1 MFHGSNMPSSVL
13 CTTDQDKPELERGSM
28 TKPEQLARW
37 ATRELLVLIAAKR
50 YQAEQST
57 LDPSRERMRTA
68 EARWKEVEDI
78 CRKDGVNKKWEQCKK
93 RWERLFTDFK
103 KVYDYQKQIPA
114 GHDGYFEMT
123 RKERKDKRLPSLFA
137 DEWYQAM
144 EAWVPRNK
152 SAHPDP
158 QQVVD
163 STTIEESITKPLSTP
178 LQEDFSAPLIVNV
191 DEDMDIQRE
200 GRSPQMGTRNLEI
213 GGGVLFQN
221 AHGVG
226 GPNLDH
232 GSNEQ
237 QPSPG
242 RANGDVTP
250 PLGGST
256 IRGWKRTRRQKSTGD
271 LHKVIDKLVNAL
283 VEDRTARREEH
294 IEVMSYERDK
304 HERLIALEE
313 KKHEDNLSQQRQA
326 MEQAREMSR
335 EVTAA
340 LTFVGE
346 SLRYFID
353 RMSSRVDS

>member
-1 MFHGSNMPSSVL
+1 MENPMVFSENTEMETRSWQP
-13 CTTDQDKPELERGSM
+13 QLEGDSM

-50 YQAEQST
+50 FQAEQSS

-78 CRKDGVNKKWEQCKK
+78 CRKDGVSKKWEQCKK

-103 KVYDYQKQIPA
+103 KVYDYQKQIPV
-114 GHDGYFEMT
+114 GQDGYFEMT
-123 RKERKDKRLPSLFA
+123 RKERKERRLPSLFA
-137 DEWYQAM
+137 EDWYQAM
-144 EAWVPRNK
+144 ETWVPRNK
-152 SAHPDP
+152 SVHPDP

-163 STTIEESITKPLSTP
+163 STTIEESITKPLFTNAH
-178 LQEDFSAPLIVNV
+178 EEFSAPLIVNV
-191 DEDMDIQRE
+191 DEDVDGHRE
-200 GRSPQMGTRNLEI
+200 GKSPQMGNRGMDI
-213 GGGVLFQN
+213 GAGILFQN
-221 AHGVG
+221 VHGVA
-226 GPNLDH
+226 GPNFDH

-237 QPSPG
+237 QLSPG

-256 IRGWKRTRRQKSTGD
+256 IRGWKRTRRQKSAGD
-271 LHKVIDKLVNAL
+271 LHKVIDRLVNAL
-283 VEDRTARREEH
+283 VEDRQARREEH
-294 IEVMSYERDK
+294 VEVMAYERDK
-304 HERLIALEE
+304 HERLIAFEE
-313 KKHEDNLSQQRQA
+313 KKHEDNLFQQRQA

-346 SLRYFID
+346 SLRYFAEKMASRID
-353 RMSSRVDS
+353 